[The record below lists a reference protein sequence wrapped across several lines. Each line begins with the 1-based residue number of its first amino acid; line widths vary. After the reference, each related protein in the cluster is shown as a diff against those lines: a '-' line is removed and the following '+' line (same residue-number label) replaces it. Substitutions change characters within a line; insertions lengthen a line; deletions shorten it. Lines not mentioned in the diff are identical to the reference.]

1 MPPCATA
8 NAPPPR
14 DQLQHFRAAPQAR
27 TLRRRLRAPPPPRPP
42 RWCQRPVRIA
52 LAMSGGHSTRMT
64 PESQEPIQKTE
75 DGNHKKREERREKRE
90 ERREKREERRESHTS
105 VDVRR
110 PQPAEK
116 VLSGAGGGGWLQVW
130 LQLGRLAWSPAR
142 LLERPGQQP
151 PGLCRPV
158 QRDRPGLVQVR
169 RQSTT
174 QRWARAGGEKERGQQ
189 QQDMK
194 AVRGRV
200 AVG

>member
-1 MPPCATA
+1 MGKKVGKNVAGVSVLWDVC
-8 NAPPPR
+8 
-14 DQLQHFRAAPQAR
+14 DIEYQLGSQEEEYQ
-27 TLRRRLRAPPPPRPP
+27 
-42 RWCQRPVRIA
+42 VRINSFPSFPTYF
-52 LAMSGGHSTRMT
+52 LCESIMT
-64 PESQEPIQKTE
+64 LTLVSPPTVLLIEW
-75 DGNHKKREERREKRE
+75 KREERREKRE
-90 ERREKREERRESHTS
+90 ERREKREERREPHTS